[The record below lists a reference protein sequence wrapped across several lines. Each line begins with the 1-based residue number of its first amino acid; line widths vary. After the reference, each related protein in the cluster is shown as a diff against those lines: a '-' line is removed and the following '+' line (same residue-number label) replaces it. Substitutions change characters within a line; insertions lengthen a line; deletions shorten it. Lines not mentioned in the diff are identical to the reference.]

1 MCLKTCDLKVWKNLP
16 AKKCIMKLVEQGIS
30 IVINTHKNQIVS
42 CLFLD
47 PLIQPDHSCSS
58 IGTLPNLLDD
68 SMEKNPWDDTPPHCC
83 AAKGR
88 VMEASLKSVMNPD
101 ES

>member
-16 AKKCIMKLVEQGIS
+16 AKKCIMKLVGRGKS

-68 SMEKNPWDDTPPHCC
+68 SMEKNPWDDTLPTLLRSQR
-83 AAKGR
+83 KGYGGFFE
-88 VMEASLKSVMNPD
+88 VSH
-101 ES
+101 ESG